1 MTEEEKIME
10 DAEEATDGLVDT
22 DEEAPEEEEEE
33 ETTEEDE

>member
-33 ETTEEDE
+33 TTEEDE